1 MGSAISTGESRAI
14 DAANKAI
21 SSPLLEDINLKGAK
35 GVLINIT
42 SGNDLKMREVH
53 EIMSVISQYST
64 SDATVIVGTVIDDS
78 LDGSLRVTIVATGID
93 SKISSVGIQT
103 NSNISSIPENNSNNS
118 NLKITEVDVQADSII
133 DDNDI
138 PAFLRKR
145 D

>member
-1 MGSAISTGESRAI
+1 
-14 DAANKAI
+14 
-21 SSPLLEDINLKGAK
+21 
-35 GVLINIT
+35 
-42 SGNDLKMREVH
+42 MREVH

-93 SKISSVGIQT
+93 SKITSLDIQIEQY
-103 NSNISSIPENNSNNS
+103 NSSISENTSNNN
-118 NLKITEVDVQADSII
+118 NLKITEVDVQTDSII

>member
-1 MGSAISTGESRAI
+1 MQLIKQFLHLFLRILT
-14 DAANKAI
+14 
-21 SSPLLEDINLKGAK
+21 LKGAK

-93 SKISSVGIQT
+93 SKITSLDIQINT
-103 NSNISSIPENNSNNS
+103 NNSSISENTSNNN
-118 NLKITEVDVQADSII
+118 NLKITEVENIKSDSII

>member
-1 MGSAISTGESRAI
+1 
-14 DAANKAI
+14 
-21 SSPLLEDINLKGAK
+21 
-35 GVLINIT
+35 
-42 SGNDLKMREVH
+42 
-53 EIMSVISQYST
+53 MSVISQYST

-93 SKISSVGIQT
+93 SKISSLDTQID
-103 NSNISSIPENNSNNS
+103 SNNSSIPENNSNNN
-118 NLKITEVDVQADSII
+118 NLKITEVDHQADSII

>member
-1 MGSAISTGESRAI
+1 M
-14 DAANKAI
+14 
-21 SSPLLEDINLKGAK
+21 
-35 GVLINIT
+35 LINIT

-93 SKISSVGIQT
+93 SKISSLDTQID
-103 NSNISSIPENNSNNS
+103 SNNS
-118 NLKITEVDVQADSII
+118 SISENNLNNNNLKITEVGVQTDTII

>member
-1 MGSAISTGESRAI
+1 M
-14 DAANKAI
+14 
-21 SSPLLEDINLKGAK
+21 
-35 GVLINIT
+35 LINIT

-78 LDGSLRVTIVATGID
+78 LEGSLRVTIVATGID
-93 SKISSVGIQT
+93 TNTSSQEIQT
-103 NSNISSIPENNSNNS
+103 SSNNSIFTENNSNRDNS
-118 NLKITEVDVQADSII
+118 KIAEVDNIKSDPII